1 MLSQKP
7 PLSSSSPGAHVGPQL
22 LILLLTGLLV
32 PPAVRASDD
41 FKYRA
46 TKAADASGAAAH
58 KAGPSQIAP
67 VPLTLLPDNP
77 FGAKCLDGS
86 PPGYYLR
93 PARASQSRFWH
104 IHLPGGGWCTT
115 EDSCAYRA
123 GRRLGSSHLW
133 APEINPMWLPGILS
147 ANPNVNPGFGEWNMA
162 MAVYC
167 DGGGYVGRRG
177 EVAVAGN
184 RTLFMDG
191 WKIVMAILDDLSSRG
206 LMAAQQVLVT
216 GESAGGQAVVNLC
229 DYIAAYLSFAT
240 VKCLADGA
248 FFIDAPDRRGRSFF
262 REIAENATQ
271 LHQMFNPKCNQA
283 LPAEAQWR
291 CFFPQYSLAYVTS
304 DIFILNTILDPIA
317 LMIGNQLPFDKTHA
331 TQCLFDI
338 RWGAGGGAGLWGREG
353 GSAKTP
359 RQKMLGGDGGAVFT
373 SVELGGSDYN
383 EAFLGSGYSEAGLV
397 GADIGIQDSSS
408 SSSPHVPPGASH
420 RDEMRGR
427 GSTRTTSSVSRGS
440 ASATS
445 TRIASRKSV
454 SSFGVGQSK
463 NGYNSNKRQKQV
475 RNQMQQPLQQKQQG
489 EEQQLQQQQQA
500 CSPKERTAVLN
511 HGSIVTTSLQKYAS
525 DSAGNIRVFLLNVY
539 AHGIGCTSYWAS
551 FTSDWM
557 LMPLNVA
564 VANWFDG
571 S

>member
-229 DYIAAYLSFAT
+229 DYIAAYLSFAN

-248 FFIDAPDRRGRSFF
+248 FFIDTPDRRGRSFF

-291 CFFPQYSLAYVTS
+291 CFFPQYSLTYVTS

-338 RWGAGGGAGLWGREG
+338 RWGAGGGAGLWGRG
-353 GSAKTP
+353 GGFWAGGTGGAGGGAG
-359 RQKMLGGDGGAVFT
+359 LGGGGGGFRGGEVRPGA
-373 SVELGGSDYN
+373 VELGEGVLRHPGKRCWVVMGALFSRVLSWVVAIITKRFW
-383 EAFLGSGYSEAGLV
+383 EVVTVKLV
-397 GADIGIQDSSS
+397 WVVLTLA
-408 SSSPHVPPGASH
+408 
-420 RDEMRGR
+420 
-427 GSTRTTSSVSRGS
+427 
-440 ASATS
+440 
-445 TRIASRKSV
+445 
-454 SSFGVGQSK
+454 
-463 NGYNSNKRQKQV
+463 Y
-475 RNQMQQPLQQKQQG
+475 
-489 EEQQLQQQQQA
+489 
-500 CSPKERTAVLN
+500 RTA
-511 HGSIVTTSLQKYAS
+511 A
-525 DSAGNIRVFLLNVY
+525 AAAA
-539 AHGIGCTSYWAS
+539 AHMYHLGQATG
-551 FTSDWM
+551 M
-557 LMPLNVA
+557 K
-564 VANWFDG
+564 
-571 S
+571 